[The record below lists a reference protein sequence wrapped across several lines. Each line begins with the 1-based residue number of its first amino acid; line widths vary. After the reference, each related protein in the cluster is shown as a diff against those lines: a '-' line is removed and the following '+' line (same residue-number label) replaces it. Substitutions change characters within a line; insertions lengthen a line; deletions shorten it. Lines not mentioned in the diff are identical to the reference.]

1 MKLLKNKKFW
11 AMTLGVTLVGAG
23 IVAIAASC
31 SNSTVKSKLS
41 SQFVKS
47 TDDKSFYAVY
57 EIENFKDLSDND
69 KKSLNDIE
77 FNAALTSVE
86 NKTENLVTKG
96 HLVGEKIYVKLPREP
111 KPNEQLTIIN
121 KSGLIKTSG
130 LLIPNNLNY
139 QTEKVNFE
147 TAAAPS
153 QQPSPAPT
161 PKTEEPKEN
170 GGGKQQTDQ
179 PENSKKDDV
188 VASGVKIS
196 EVKNNTAT
204 IEVTFSKF
212 ELADANKKEFVLE
225 VNKKQNALATPI
237 VATELNYN
245 EQTKTLS
252 AKLSGLDQNVDYEI
266 SKLTLNGKE
275 VKFNEEELLKSYVKN
290 AKLLI
295 KDKGSKDVNN
305 NLTNKTLNIMLN
317 NFSILNYFEDS
328 QPILTFDIQGKKMK
342 EGKTLDDD
350 QQIIHKSF
358 IKKQLLNKDGIDFN
372 VNLKN
377 GYQWTITN
385 VKLVNISLED
395 QQYEKLNIS
404 LLNKDSIDVNK
415 LQNFINELLNSKQKN
430 S

>member
-1 MKLLKNKKFW
+1 M
-11 AMTLGVTLVGAG
+11 
-23 IVAIAASC
+23 
-31 SNSTVKSKLS
+31 
-41 SQFVKS
+41 
-47 TDDKSFYAVY
+47 
-57 EIENFKDLSDND
+57 
-69 KKSLNDIE
+69 
-77 FNAALTSVE
+77 
-86 NKTENLVTKG
+86 
-96 HLVGEKIYVKLPREP
+96 
-111 KPNEQLTIIN
+111 
-121 KSGLIKTSG
+121 
-130 LLIPNNLNY
+130 NY

-161 PKTEEPKEN
+161 PETKEPKEN

-415 LQNFINELLNSKQKN
+415 LQNSINELLNSKQKN

>member
-41 SQFVKS
+41 NQFAKS
-47 TDDKSFYAVY
+47 TDGKSFYAVY
-57 EIENFKDLSDND
+57 EIENFKDLSNDD
-69 KKSLNDIE
+69 KKSLSNIE
-77 FNAALTSVE
+77 FNAALTSAE
-86 NKTENLVTKG
+86 NKTESALEKG

-111 KPNEQLTIIN
+111 KPNEQLTIIS

-130 LLIPNNLNY
+130 LLISDNLNY

-147 TAAAPS
+147 AASAPS
-153 QQPSPAPT
+153 QQPSPTPA

-170 GGGKQQTDQ
+170 GGSEQQADQ

-212 ELADANKKEFVLE
+212 ELADANKKDFVLE
-225 VNKKQNALATPI
+225 VIKKADTNPI
-237 VATELNYN
+237 QASDLKYDEAS
-245 EQTKTLS
+245 KTLS
-252 AKLSGLDQNVDYEI
+252 GKLSGLNSNVDYEI

-290 AKLLI
+290 AKLFM
-295 KDKGSKDVNN
+295 
-305 NLTNKTLNIMLN
+305 TFNKENKKINVKLQ
-317 NFSILNYFEDS
+317 NFDILNSLEEN
-328 QPILTFDIQGKKMK
+328 QPILTFDIEIKKDSS
-342 EGKTLDDD
+342 L
-350 QQIIHKSF
+350 QVVHKSLTKNQLSNLNGLE
-358 IKKQLLNKDGIDFN
+358 IDLKDKMNGNNANYDVKLTNAKLLN
-372 VNLKN
+372 
-377 GYQWTITN
+377 
-385 VKLVNISLED
+385 VNIET
-395 QQYEKLNIS
+395 
-404 LLNKDSIDVNK
+404 
-415 LQNFINELLNSKQKN
+415 QK
-430 S
+430 

>member
-1 MKLLKNKKFW
+1 M
-11 AMTLGVTLVGAG
+11 
-23 IVAIAASC
+23 
-31 SNSTVKSKLS
+31 
-41 SQFVKS
+41 
-47 TDDKSFYAVY
+47 
-57 EIENFKDLSDND
+57 
-69 KKSLNDIE
+69 
-77 FNAALTSVE
+77 
-86 NKTENLVTKG
+86 
-96 HLVGEKIYVKLPREP
+96 
-111 KPNEQLTIIN
+111 
-121 KSGLIKTSG
+121 
-130 LLIPNNLNY
+130 NY

-147 TAAAPS
+147 TAS
-153 QQPSPAPT
+153 
-161 PKTEEPKEN
+161 KTEEPKEN
-170 GGGKQQTDQ
+170 GDSKQQTDQ
-179 PENSKKDDV
+179 PENSRKDGV

-212 ELADANKKEFVLE
+212 ELADANKKEFVLQII
-225 VNKKQNALATPI
+225 KKGDTNPI
-237 VATELNYN
+237 QASDLKYDEAS
-245 EQTKTLS
+245 KILS
-252 AKLSGLDQNVDYEI
+252 GKLSGLNSSVDYEI

-295 KDKGSKDVNN
+295 KDKGSKYVNN
-305 NLTNKTLNIMLN
+305 NLTNKTLNIMLK
-317 NFSILNYFEDS
+317 NFNVLNYFQDF

-415 LQNFINELLNSKQKN
+415 LQNSINELLNSK
-430 S
+430 

>member
-41 SQFVKS
+41 NQFAKS

-57 EIENFKDLSDND
+57 EIENFKHLSDND

-130 LLIPNNLNY
+130 LLIPDNLNY

-147 TAAAPS
+147 T
-153 QQPSPAPT
+153 T
-161 PKTEEPKEN
+161 PKTEESKEN
-170 GGGKQQTDQ
+170 DDSKQQTDQ
-179 PENSKKDDV
+179 SENSRKDDV

-196 EVKNNTAT
+196 EVENNTAT

-212 ELADANKKEFVLE
+212 ELADANKKDFVLE
-225 VNKKQNALATPI
+225 VNKKQNTTSATPI
-237 VATELNYN
+237 IATELNYN
-245 EQTKTLS
+245 EQTKTLRGT
-252 AKLSGLDQNVDYEI
+252 LSGLNSSVDYEI

-305 NLTNKTLNIMLN
+305 NLTNKTLNIMLK
-317 NFSILNYFEDS
+317 NFNVLNYFQDF

-415 LQNFINELLNSKQKN
+415 LQNSINELLNSK
-430 S
+430 

>member
-139 QTEKVNFE
+139 QTVNFE
-147 TAAAPS
+147 QVPNQNSAST
-153 QQPSPAPT
+153 PAT
-161 PKTEEPKEN
+161 KEKSVVSN
-170 GGGKQQTDQ
+170 VELVEQNAQL
-179 PENSKKDDV
+179 KK
-188 VASGVKIS
+188 AKVKL
-196 EVKNNTAT
+196 
-204 IEVTFSKF
+204 TFSK
-212 ELADANKKEFVLE
+212 AITLE
-225 VNKKQNALATPI
+225 
-237 VATELNYN
+237 N
-245 EQTKTLS
+245 EAQASL
-252 AKLSGLDQNVDYEI
+252 
-266 SKLTLNGKE
+266 KLTL
-275 VKFNEEELLKSYVKN
+275 
-290 AKLLI
+290 
-295 KDKGSKDVNN
+295 
-305 NLTNKTLNIMLN
+305 
-317 NFSILNYFEDS
+317 
-328 QPILTFDIQGKKMK
+328 
-342 EGKTLDDD
+342 
-350 QQIIHKSF
+350 
-358 IKKQLLNKDGIDFN
+358 
-372 VNLKN
+372 
-377 GYQWTITN
+377 
-385 VKLVNISLED
+385 
-395 QQYEKLNIS
+395 
-404 LLNKDSIDVNK
+404 
-415 LQNFINELLNSKQKN
+415 
-430 S
+430 

>member
-1 MKLLKNKKFW
+1 M
-11 AMTLGVTLVGAG
+11 
-23 IVAIAASC
+23 
-31 SNSTVKSKLS
+31 
-41 SQFVKS
+41 
-47 TDDKSFYAVY
+47 
-57 EIENFKDLSDND
+57 
-69 KKSLNDIE
+69 
-77 FNAALTSVE
+77 
-86 NKTENLVTKG
+86 
-96 HLVGEKIYVKLPREP
+96 
-111 KPNEQLTIIN
+111 
-121 KSGLIKTSG
+121 
-130 LLIPNNLNY
+130 NY

-147 TAAAPS
+147 NAPK
-153 QQPSPAPT
+153 PKVNFETT
-161 PKTEEPKEN
+161 PKTEESKEN
-170 GGGKQQTDQ
+170 DDSKQQTDQ
-179 PENSKKDDV
+179 SENSRKDDV

-196 EVKNNTAT
+196 EVENNTAT

-212 ELADANKKEFVLE
+212 ELADANKKDFVLE
-225 VNKKQNALATPI
+225 VNKKQNTTSATPI
-237 VATELNYN
+237 IATELNYN
-245 EQTKTLS
+245 EQTKTLRGT
-252 AKLSGLDQNVDYEI
+252 LSGLNSSVDYEI

-305 NLTNKTLNIMLN
+305 NLTNKTLNIMLK
-317 NFSILNYFEDS
+317 NFNVLNYFQDF

-415 LQNFINELLNSKQKN
+415 LQNSINELLNSK
-430 S
+430 

>member
-1 MKLLKNKKFW
+1 M
-11 AMTLGVTLVGAG
+11 
-23 IVAIAASC
+23 
-31 SNSTVKSKLS
+31 
-41 SQFVKS
+41 
-47 TDDKSFYAVY
+47 
-57 EIENFKDLSDND
+57 
-69 KKSLNDIE
+69 
-77 FNAALTSVE
+77 
-86 NKTENLVTKG
+86 
-96 HLVGEKIYVKLPREP
+96 
-111 KPNEQLTIIN
+111 
-121 KSGLIKTSG
+121 
-130 LLIPNNLNY
+130 
-139 QTEKVNFE
+139 NFE
-147 TAAAPS
+147 T
-153 QQPSPAPT
+153 T
-161 PKTEEPKEN
+161 PKTEESKEN
-170 GGGKQQTDQ
+170 DDSKQQTDQ
-179 PENSKKDDV
+179 SENSRKDDV

-196 EVKNNTAT
+196 EVENNTAT

-212 ELADANKKEFVLE
+212 ELADANKKDFVLE
-225 VNKKQNALATPI
+225 VNKKQNTTSATPI
-237 VATELNYN
+237 IATELNYN
-245 EQTKTLS
+245 EQTKTLRGT
-252 AKLSGLDQNVDYEI
+252 LSGLNSSVDYEI

-305 NLTNKTLNIMLN
+305 NLTNKTLNIMLK
-317 NFSILNYFEDS
+317 NFNVLNYFQDF

-415 LQNFINELLNSKQKN
+415 LQNSINELLNSK
-430 S
+430 